1 MPDTPI
7 ECHPLDEATR
17 LDPGPGGRLTGRTS
31 PAYWNMTSPFGG
43 VTAGLLMRAV
53 LDHPERKGTPVSQ
66 TVNYCAP
73 IAEGAFTVDVR
84 VVRSG
89 RSVQHFY
96 VEIGQN
102 GTVTTN
108 ATIICAARSQSWRH
122 QPAAM
127 PRVPPADALPA
138 GPAAGPVAFI
148 GRYDFRFLEGEPRFG
163 PPLPEPRSPRSL
175 FWIADRPARPLDF
188 VSLAAFCDIFFPR
201 VFQVRGYPVPAG
213 TVSMTSY
220 FHASEAE
227 LAVQA
232 DRPLLARADAL
243 RFGDQFCDQF
253 GELWSD
259 GGTLLA
265 STSQIGWF
273 RQ

>member
-1 MPDTPI
+1 MSDTSPDL
-7 ECHPLDEATR
+7 HPLDDATR
-17 LDPGPGGRLTGRTS
+17 LQPGSEGRLAGRTT
-31 PAYWNMTSPFGG
+31 PAYWNMASPFGG

-53 LDHPERKGTPVSQ
+53 LDHPARIGTPVSQ

-73 IAEGAFTVDVR
+73 IAQGDFTVDVR

-96 VEIGQN
+96 AEIAQA

-108 ATIICAARSQSWRH
+108 ATIICAARSETWRH
-122 QPAAM
+122 QPARM
-127 PRVPPADALPA
+127 PDVPPAGSLPP
-138 GPAAGPVAFI
+138 GPAAAPVAFI

-163 PPLPEPRSPRSL
+163 PPLAEPRSPHSL

-220 FHASEAE
+220 FHAGEAE
-227 LAVQA
+227 LAAQG

-259 GGTLLA
+259 AGTLLA